1 MLKRVGAI
9 ALVAT
14 ALAVVASSVAWG
26 SAQAPRHLSA
36 AAAKTIKCGKTVTV
50 GIAYPATGPAASL
63 GAPQFDWASYAKKRW
78 NHSHKLKIKLVV
90 GDTQLGNS
98 PGLAVPVA
106 HSFASNGKMLA
117 VVGPAGSQEV
127 QDSIAI
133 YKKAGLVAVSGS
145 ATRIFL
151 TRAKIVAG
159 KNNPRETPKGAFFRT
174 VPNDGQQGDRVADWI
189 HTKLKFK
196 HVYIIDDEEAYSQGL
211 ADQVAGDLKK
221 FGVNAGRNHISQQQ
235 TDFSSVVTAI
245 PNNTQ
250 LVYIPWQLPGQA
262 QTFYNQLHAARPKA
276 VIMGSDGTDAPKTF
290 QPNGNGYV
298 SGFPVDFGSAVL
310 KSFKKAH
317 KGQPETFGIPSYTA
331 TLVVATAIQKACKA
345 GHGKTTRTAVRKQVQ
360 KVKLSAAAGLLGFP
374 IQFLNK
380 NKAAFQGPGDMGGAA
395 NFAVYQITS
404 GGAYK
409 RVG

>member
-1 MLKRVGAI
+1 MLKRVGVI
-9 ALVAT
+9 AVIAT
-14 ALAVVASSVAWG
+14 ALAVVVATSAWG
-26 SAQAPRHLSA
+26 SAKAPRHLTA
-36 AAAKTIKCGKTVTV
+36 AAAKTIKCGKTATV

-63 GAPQFDWASYAKKRW
+63 GAPQFDWAVQAKKHW
-78 NHSHKLKIKLVV
+78 NHGHKLKIKLVI

-133 YKKAGLVAVSGS
+133 YKNAGLAAVSGS

-151 TRAKIVAG
+151 TRAKPG
-159 KNNPRETPKGAFFRT
+159 KPRETPKGAFFRT

-211 ADQVAGDLKK
+211 ADQVQADLKK
-221 FGVNAGRNHISQQQ
+221 FNVNAGRNHISQQQ
-235 TDFSSVVTAI
+235 QDFSSVITAI
-245 PNNTQ
+245 PSNTQ
-250 LVYIPWQLPGQA
+250 IVYIPWQLPGQA
-262 QTFYNQLHAARPKA
+262 QTFYQQLRGSGKHAM
-276 VIMGSDGTDAPKTF
+276 IMGSDGTDAPGTF
-290 QPNGNGYV
+290 QPNGHGYV
-298 SGFPVDFGSAVL
+298 SGFPVDFTSTIL
-310 KSFKKAH
+310 KSFQKAH
-317 KGQPETFGIPSYTA
+317 HGQPETFGIPSYTA

-345 GHGKTTRTAVRKQVQ
+345 GHGKTTRVAVRKQVK
-360 KVKLSAAAGLLGFP
+360 KVKLSANAGLLGFP
-374 IQFLNK
+374 IVFLNK
-380 NKAAFQGPGDMGGAA
+380 NKGTYQGPGDMGGAA